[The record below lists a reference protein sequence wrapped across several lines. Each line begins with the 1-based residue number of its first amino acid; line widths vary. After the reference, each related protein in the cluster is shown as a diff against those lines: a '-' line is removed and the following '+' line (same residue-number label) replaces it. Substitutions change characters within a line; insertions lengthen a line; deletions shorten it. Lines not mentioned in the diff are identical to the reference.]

1 MRNLY
6 FSFSSFTS
14 RVLVSGAA
22 ALLLRAGAAA
32 AQGTLPPNNPSQD
45 LDRNWS
51 LERSYD
57 GNGNVVAESKQ
68 FTDAL
73 GRPTQA
79 QARNAATKQV
89 FATQTIHNTGGQ
101 PVLQTLAA
109 PINNQGFRYQDGFIK
124 AGGSPYGPANFEQ
137 GNANSPTPVDASVPG
152 TLGYYFSQFNAQE
165 PLTPITSYPFS
176 LVESYEGPMGGTK
189 RAAGPGDE
197 LRMGKGREAKGR
209 DFPLRKEFDDYMRLR
224 PQFVPNSPLSTLEY
238 QGLKSVSI
246 NADGRESIVVANK
259 EGQAIISCL
268 SGPQYPALP
277 VYGFISAEATNSHDA
292 NAPTYLDIHIPAAG
306 SQNVTFTMDANTSGA
321 IRIVNLLTDQVT
333 EYLLPATNNPAAGPV
348 LYVTLAPGFYRF
360 ISVKGTQWSYYEAR
374 YGNFSYTYYDDAGR
388 VVATVAPNSFTA
400 NGAPINP
407 AQVTVPSFVT
417 RNTYDASGRL
427 LATES
432 DDEGRSEY
440 VYAKDGRIR
449 FSQSALQRS
458 AGRFSYSNY
467 DEVGRVVESG
477 EYTPGSAG
485 TAGVEFEGPLMQGAK
500 QTAISLLLEAE
511 DALFRNNQSSQP
523 HPVGTASNGYEVD
536 FLGSVGN
543 FVKFAAPLAA
553 DQGGTYDLQVRYS
566 NGTGS
571 PRTMTLYVNDQAG
584 QTVTFAP
591 TAGWDAFVTLRL
603 SAALL
608 AGNNTLLFQYEYGNS
623 GNINLDYLRVTS
635 PLYQEA
641 EEADFQNSNQNQL
654 ANVAGTSGG
663 RVVDYLTAAGNYVEF
678 TVTPP
683 AGQSGTYE
691 LQMGYSAGAGGSRT
705 MNLRSAVGG
714 STNTT
719 KQVTFLPTAG
729 WETFSTVHT
738 TAWLQGGVAN
748 TVRVA
753 YTGVDNGYI
762 NLDYLRAMPA
772 SSTFRQ
778 EAERAGIS
786 NSNNDQPNT
795 NLSAA
800 SGGQDVGFLTAR
812 GNNVRFGATVP
823 QAGTYTLRLRYSTGS
838 TVTQTMSLLI
848 NGTAVAQL
856 AFPGTN
862 NWSQLAT
869 LTTTAALRPG
879 LNSIQVLYGPSDN
892 GFVDLD
898 YLEVVSPVT
907 LLAHDQSV
915 HDILEDRTR
924 AGGLN
929 GANCA
934 QRNQV
939 WYDLPFDGSSNSQG
953 NDSQLGG
960 RKQEFTIGAV
970 TKTKNDNAT
979 TWYSYDEL
987 GRVTWVVQDLVG
999 VGVKTLDYQ
1008 YDFSGNVLTV
1018 AYQQNQADA
1027 FTHYYTYDAAQR
1039 LTKVETSANGAGRT
1053 TQAEYS
1059 YYLHGPLKRVQV
1071 AGNLQGVDYTY
1082 TLQGALK
1089 AINHVNPTLEPG
1101 HDSPTRNGVQKD
1113 LFALTLDY
1121 FSGDYQ
1127 SSALPGTPPVAGGAS
1142 VPTRYDG
1149 TIQGA
1154 AWRTAASTDIHRVAY
1169 TYDEKSQLQNAQYGQ
1184 WQRQGGNGSYL
1195 LNSAS
1200 TAALREGGLSYD
1212 ANGNIQSL
1220 LRTNEKGATADNFS
1234 YTYKPN
1240 TNQLSEVHTGSPSGA
1255 TVLDYDYDALGQ
1267 LTRQRDEQ
1275 GQRYFSYDVTG
1286 KTTGVYLDAA
1296 RQQPVVT
1303 FAYDD
1308 RGFRVSKTA
1317 YANGVTKT
1325 TYYVRDVAGNVLA
1338 VYDKPTASSPLL
1350 RSEVPLYGASRLGTL
1365 THLSDGSEDYRYEL
1379 NDHLGDARVVF
1390 HRPTATT
1397 ETETME
1403 LGGLSITAAFQNNN
1417 LYRAGG
1423 GYNSPYAA
1431 RLTGTQ
1437 PAGQELKRVLPVAK
1451 GDTITFSAWGKL
1463 QEEYSARPSARVQPY
1478 LLLGAAATTDELPQ
1492 PGPEGQRRPTGS
1504 GRWLGRL
1511 AGGLGITLG
1520 KGHVPAQQRL
1530 TIQGWIKYR
1539 VLDDQGQQVSTDIVY
1554 LNGATSSWQ
1563 RLQLGVRVAQGGTV
1577 EVMAGTSGTG
1587 EAAYFDDL
1595 TVEQTGGLIV
1605 QEQHQYAF
1613 GAPLPGLS
1621 YTVGNIRYRHGYQ
1634 GLYTEKDDETGFD
1647 SFELR
1652 LYSSRIGRW
1661 ISYDPEKQ
1669 FDSAYIG
1676 MGNNPISTI
1685 DPNGGWGGPGPK
1697 AGALIGTRLNSA
1709 GGSYLGG
1716 ALRSGMSSGTRLGLQ
1731 VASSV
1736 ARDVTSVSRQRL
1748 PNGTPNFVPIRPPR
1762 NATAKF
1768 DDKLREIQTF
1778 FSASAAYFN
1787 EKINSANL
1795 SYNGNAAN
1803 YWRAQKLSFFKDNV
1817 KSGAYFDLKYPEHGF
1832 SPKELGGQYATYNGV
1847 AMRFDDFGN
1856 YGFGLAAKAYGY
1868 SETFVV
1874 SGAGGYQW
1882 YDHLWN
1888 SFTPSL
1894 IFPSNLKGAGDDPRD
1909 TKFIIQG
1916 YHHSFK

>member
-333 EYLLPATNNPAAGPV
+333 DYLLPATNNPAAGPV

-388 VVATVAPNSFTA
+388 VVATVAPNAFTV
-400 NGAPINP
+400 NNAPVHP
-407 AQVTVPSFVT
+407 AQVTVPTFVT

-500 QTAISLLLEAE
+500 QTAVSQLLEAE
-511 DALFRNNQSSQP
+511 DALFRDNQNSQP
-523 HPVGTASNGYEVD
+523 YPVSSASNGYEVA
-536 FLGSVGN
+536 FLGTIGN
-543 FVKFAAPLAA
+543 FVKFTAPLAA

-566 NGTGS
+566 NGTGG
-571 PRTMTLYVNDQAG
+571 PRTMTLFVNDQAG

-591 TAGWDAFVTLRL
+591 TAGWESFVTLRL
-603 SAALL
+603 SATLL
-608 AGNNTLLFQYEYGNS
+608 AGNNTLLFQYNYGNS

-691 LQMGYSAGAGGSRT
+691 LQLGYSAGAGGSRT

-729 WETFSTVHT
+729 WDAFSTVHT

-753 YTGVDNGYI
+753 YTGADNGYI

-800 SGGQDVGFLTAR
+800 SGGQDVGFLTAT

-823 QAGTYTLRLRYSTGS
+823 QAGTYTLRLRYATGA
-838 TVTQTMSLLI
+838 TVTQTMSLLV
-848 NGTAVAQL
+848 NGTAVSQL

-862 NWSQLAT
+862 NWSQFAT

-915 HDILEDRTR
+915 QDILEDRTR

-939 WYDLPFDGSSNSQG
+939 WYDLPFDGTSNSQG
-953 NDSQLGG
+953 NDSQLNG
-960 RKQEFTIGAV
+960 RKQAFTIGAV

-1039 LTKVETSANGAGRT
+1039 LTKVETSANGAART

-1071 AGNLQGVDYTY
+1071 AGDLQGVDYAY

-1089 AINHVNPTLEPG
+1089 SINHANPTLEPG
-1101 HDSPTRNGVQKD
+1101 HDSPRRNGVQKD

-1127 SSALPGTPPVAGGAS
+1127 SRDLPGAPPVAGGPG

-1154 AWRTAASTDIHRVAY
+1154 TWRTAASPDIHRVAY
-1169 TYDEKSQLQNAQYGQ
+1169 TYDEKSQLQNSQYGQ
-1184 WQRQGGNGSYL
+1184 WQRQNNNGSYL
-1195 LNSAS
+1195 LNAAS

-1234 YTYKPN
+1234 YVYKPN

-1267 LTRQRDEQ
+1267 MTRQRDEQ

-1296 RQQPVVT
+1296 RQQPLVT

-1317 YANGVTKT
+1317 YANGGTKT

-1338 VYDKPTASSPLL
+1338 VYEQPTASSPLQ
-1350 RSEVPLYGASRLGTL
+1350 RSEVPLYGASRVGTL
-1365 THLSDGSEDYRYEL
+1365 TRLPDGSEDYRYEL

-1390 HRPTATT
+1390 HRPTTTT

-1403 LGGLSITAAFQNNN
+1403 LSGVSNTAAFQNNN
-1417 LYRAGG
+1417 RYRAGG
-1423 GYNSPYAA
+1423 GYNSTYAA

-1437 PAGQELKRVLPVAK
+1437 PAGQELKRVLTVAK
-1451 GDTITFSAWGKL
+1451 GDTITFSAIGKL
-1463 QEEYSARPSARVQPY
+1463 QEEYSSRTSSAVQPY
-1478 LLLGAAATTDELPQ
+1478 LLLGAAPTDELPKT
-1492 PGPEGQRRPTGS
+1492 GPEAQQRPAGS
-1504 GRWLGRL
+1504 GRWPGKL
-1511 AGGLGITLG
+1511 AAGLGIVLSQHPT
-1520 KGHVPAQQRL
+1520 QQRL
-1530 TIQGWIKYR
+1530 SLQGWLKYR
-1539 VLDDQGQQVSTDIVY
+1539 VLDDQGNQVSTDMVY
-1554 LNGATSSWQ
+1554 LSGQGYWQ
-1563 RLQLGVRVAQGGTV
+1563 QLQLGVRVAQGGTV
-1577 EVMAGTSGTG
+1577 ELIAGTSGTG

-1595 TVEQTGGLIV
+1595 RVEQTGGLIV

-1621 YTVGNIRYRHGYQ
+1621 YTVGNMRYRHGYQ
-1634 GLYTEKDDETGFD
+1634 GQYAEKDAETGFE
-1647 SFELR
+1647 SFQLR
-1652 LYSSRIGRW
+1652 LYNSRIGRW
-1661 ISYDPEKQ
+1661 TSHDPYGQ
-1669 FDSAYIG
+1669 FASPYVG
-1676 MGNNPISTI
+1676 MGNEPIAI
-1685 DPNGGWGGPGPK
+1685 VDPDGGWGWKPGLPK
-1697 AGALIGTRLNSA
+1697 ARDGYGLKSA
-1709 GGSYLGG
+1709 AS
-1716 ALRSGMSSGTRLGLQ
+1716 SGMSASLKASIQAASSLARRVNNGLPNVYSRPPVQ
-1731 VASSV
+1731 DNFGPKIQRSYTYNPNFAPGGKNYPGDGIEPSYLLESIFIPALADARVAS
-1736 ARDVTSVSRQRL
+1736 L
-1748 PNGTPNFVPIRPPR
+1748 
-1762 NATAKF
+1762 
-1768 DDKLREIQTF
+1768 
-1778 FSASAAYFN
+1778 
-1787 EKINSANL
+1787 SANGGRL
-1795 SYNGNAAN
+1795 FWAGGDAARELAESYALENPGSLLLNQT
-1803 YWRAQKLSFFKDNV
+1803 RAGRNLENLIKTRNIPWDGPGGAREMWAKLSAMYAKGAKGPVRFFT
-1817 KSGAYFDLKYPEHGF
+1817 GPA
-1832 SPKELGGQYATYNGV
+1832 
-1847 AMRFDDFGN
+1847 
-1856 YGFGLAAKAYGY
+1856 GY
-1868 SETFVV
+1868 SNESIWVTVERV
-1874 SGAGGYQW
+1874 
-1882 YDHLWN
+1882 
-1888 SFTPSL
+1888 
-1894 IFPSNLKGAGDDPRD
+1894 ILKNRGV
-1909 TKFIIQG
+1909 KIIVHQG
-1916 YHHSFK
+1916 K